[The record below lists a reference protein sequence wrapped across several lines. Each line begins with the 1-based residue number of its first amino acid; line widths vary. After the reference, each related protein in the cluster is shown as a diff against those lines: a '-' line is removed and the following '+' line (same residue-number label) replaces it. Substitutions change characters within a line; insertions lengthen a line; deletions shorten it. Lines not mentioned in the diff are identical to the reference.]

1 MVATRNITDLAALS
15 TPSADDILLIV
26 DRLTATSSEA
36 KQITWADVTEAIQ
49 DIVAAQA
56 TDTSTIVF
64 TYDDAAAT
72 LEAAVVDNTSTQR
85 SIYSLEGTNIGTR
98 QELNF
103 IDGTGI
109 NVEAND
115 SSDDDRVNVTVN
127 NTGLNSAINLTASGT
142 TFNLVSGTPVQGDG
156 SQQLQVRPL
165 KLGSNQLSAALTDS
179 NESVTL
185 DLVPGNID
193 INSLNTATPLSVGVG
208 GTGSSTPAAARVALG
223 AATAGANSD
232 LTSLSG
238 LTTPLSVGQGG
249 TGASTAGDALANIEG
264 LAVLESVGSTGESII
279 ADGSNLVGG
288 EYRGQL
294 KTIRPQSN
302 KIAVAS
308 SLNNEVTIDVNADNV
323 LSSASTSVNFN
334 GVRLTNVGLP
344 LSDTDAVNRQY
355 ADSVAQGLT
364 VKIASRAASTANFLS
379 TYNNTSEVI
388 TAVDVATDTLT
399 SNSHAFT
406 DGDRVRVASTGGSTP
421 GGLPAGT
428 TFFVVG
434 STLNTFQLSATDGGA
449 AQDIVNTGSGTIT
462 VTHSLY
468 LEATGNGAI
477 QIDDVA
483 LVADDR
489 VVLKDQTDQTQNGVY
504 VVSQAGSAT
513 EPAVLTRADD
523 FNASG
528 EVVSGS
534 FTFVQEGTNNA
545 NVAFVQITQQPILDV
560 SDLVFTPFS
569 TNQVPDNTVTDAK
582 LADMAAGTIKGRQ
595 TGSGSGDPE
604 NLTADQVVAIL
615 NTASDNVFLD
625 GGVY

>member
-72 LEAAVVDNTSTQR
+72 LSAAVVDNTSTQK

-103 IDGTGI
+103 IDGTGVNI
-109 NVEAND
+109 EAAD
-115 SSDDDRVNVTVN
+115 AAGDDRVNVTVN

-165 KLGSNQLSAALTDS
+165 KIGSNQLSASLTDS

-193 INSLNTATPLSVGVG
+193 INSLNTASPLAVSVG
-208 GTGSSTPAAARVALG
+208 GTGSSNAAAARVALG

-232 LTSLSG
+232 LTELSG

-249 TGASTAGDALANIEG
+249 TGGSTAGDALRNIEG
-264 LAVLESVGSTGESII
+264 LAVLESVGSTGESLI

-294 KTIRPQSN
+294 KTIRPFSN
-302 KIAVAS
+302 RVAVAA

-323 LSSASTSVNFN
+323 LSAATSSVNFN

-344 LSDTDAVNRQY
+344 LSDTDVSTKAY

-364 VKIASRAASTANFLS
+364 VKVASRAASTANFLS

-434 STLNTFQLSATDGGA
+434 STTNTFQLSATDGGA

-477 QIDDVA
+477 QIDDIS
-483 LVADDR
+483 LVANDR
-489 VVLKDQTDQTQNGVY
+489 VVLKDQTDQTQNGIY
-504 VVSQAGSAT
+504 VVSNAGSAT

-523 FNASG
+523 FNADG

-582 LADMAAGTIKGRQ
+582 LADMATGTIKGRQ
-595 TGSGSGDPE
+595 TGSTTGDPE

>member
-56 TDTSTIVF
+56 TNTSTIVF

-72 LEAAVVDNTSTQR
+72 LSAAVVDNTSTQK

-103 IDGTGI
+103 IDGTGVNI
-109 NVEAND
+109 EAAD
-115 SSDDDRVNVTVN
+115 SSGDDRVNVTVN

-165 KLGSNQLSAALTDS
+165 KLGSNQLSASLTDS

-193 INSLNTATPLSVGVG
+193 INTLNTASPLAVSVG
-208 GTGSSTPAAARVALG
+208 GTGSSNAAAARVALG

-232 LTSLSG
+232 LTELSG

-249 TGASTAGDALANIEG
+249 TGGSTAGDALRNIEG
-264 LAVLESVGSTGESII
+264 LAVLESVGSTGESLI

-302 KIAVAS
+302 KIAVAA

-323 LSSASTSVNFN
+323 LSSATSSVNFN

-344 LSDTDAVNRQY
+344 LSDTDVSTKAY

-364 VKIASRAASTANFLS
+364 VKVASRVASTANFLS

-388 TAVDVATDTLT
+388 TAVDIATDTLT

-421 GGLPAGT
+421 GGLAAGT

-434 STLNTFQLSATDGGA
+434 STANTFQLSETFGGSA
-449 AQDIVNTGSGTIT
+449 KDIVNTGSGTIT

-477 QIDDVA
+477 QIDDIS
-483 LVADDR
+483 LVANDR
-489 VVLKDQTDQTQNGVY
+489 VVLKDQTDQTQNGIY
-504 VVSQAGSAT
+504 IVSQAGSAT
-513 EPAVLTRADD
+513 TPAILTRADD

-560 SDLVFTPFS
+560 SNLVFTPFS

-595 TGSGSGDPE
+595 TGSGTGDPE

>member
-36 KQITWADVTEAIQ
+36 KQITWADITEAIQ

-56 TDTSTIVF
+56 TDTTTIVF
-64 TYDDAAAT
+64 TYDDSAAT
-72 LEAAVVDNTSTQR
+72 LEAAVVNNTSTQK

-103 IDGTGI
+103 IDGTGVNI
-109 NVEAND
+109 EGAD
-115 SSDDDRVNVTVN
+115 SVGDDRVNVIVN

-142 TFNLVSGTPVQGDG
+142 TFNLVSGTPAQADG

-165 KLGSNQLSAALTDS
+165 KVGSNQLSAALTDS
-179 NESVTL
+179 DESVTL
-185 DLVPGNID
+185 DLVPGNIN
-193 INSLNTATPLSVGVG
+193 INDLNTSTPLAVSVG
-208 GTGSSTPAAARVALG
+208 GTGSSTPAAARTALG
-223 AATAGANSD
+223 AATAGANND
-232 LTSLSG
+232 LTELSG

-302 KIAVAS
+302 KIAVAA

-334 GVRLTNVGLP
+334 GVRLTNVALP

-364 VKIASRAASTANFLS
+364 VKISSRAASTQNFLS

-388 TAVDVATDTLT
+388 TAVDIATETLT

-406 DGDRVRVASTGGSTP
+406 NGDRVRVASTGGSTP
-421 GGLPAGT
+421 GGLAAGT

-434 STLNTFQLSATDGGA
+434 STTDTFQLSATLGGSPV
-449 AQDIVNTGSGTIT
+449 DIVNTGSGTIT

-477 QIDDVA
+477 QIDDIS

-489 VVLKDQTDQTQNGVY
+489 VVLKDQTDETQNGIY
-504 VVSQAGSAT
+504 VVSQPGDAT
-513 EPAVLTRADD
+513 SPAILTRADD

-569 TNQVPDNTVTDAK
+569 TNQVPDNTVSDAK
-582 LADMAAGTIKGRQ
+582 LVDMAAGTIKGRQ
-595 TGSGSGDPE
+595 TGTSTGNPE
-604 NLTADQVVAIL
+604 NLTADQVVAIV
-615 NTASDNVFLD
+615 NTMTSAASID
-625 GGVY
+625 GGTY

>member
-489 VVLKDQTDQTQNGVY
+489 VVLKDQTDQTQNGIY
-504 VVSQAGSAT
+504 VVSNAGSAT